1 MSRIAFRL
9 RVRPECIAEYEAA
22 HERVWPELL
31 AVLKAAGICQYS
43 IFRLESDLFFYM
55 HVDHFDK
62 AWSEIEASPVNAL
75 WQAEMA
81 PLFEPMGEPGAG
93 QRFPMMKEVFFLA

>member
-9 RVRPECIAEYEAA
+9 RVRPERIAEYEAA

-31 AVLKAAGICQYS
+31 AVIKAAGISRYS
-43 IFRLESDLFFYM
+43 IFRLESELFFYM
-55 HVDHFDK
+55 HADDFEK
-62 AWSEIEASPVNAL
+62 AWSEIEKSPINAR

-81 PLFEPMGEPGAG
+81 PLFEPMGDAGAG
-93 QRFPMMKEVFFLA
+93 QRFPMMKEVFYLD

>member
-9 RVRPECIAEYEAA
+9 RVRPGRIAEYEAA

-31 AVLKAAGICQYS
+31 AVLKAAGISQYS

-55 HVDHFDK
+55 HVDDFEK
-62 AWSEIEASPVNAL
+62 AWSEIETSPVNAR

-81 PLFEPMGEPGAG
+81 PLFEPVAEPGAG